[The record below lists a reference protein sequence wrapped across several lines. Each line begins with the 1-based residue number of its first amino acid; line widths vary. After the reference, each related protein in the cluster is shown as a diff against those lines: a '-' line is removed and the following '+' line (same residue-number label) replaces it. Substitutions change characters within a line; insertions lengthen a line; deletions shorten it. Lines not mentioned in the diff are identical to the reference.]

1 VRVWDGA
8 VRLVHWAIAL
18 AMPALWWTAKQDQL
32 VWHRRLGYLVLGL
45 VVFRLIWGF
54 VGSSTSLFANFVRG
68 PKSVF
73 DYARQLLGR
82 GKVVVVGHNPMGG
95 WSVVALLAVIVADTS
110 LGLFSVDVDGLESGP
125 LSRFISFDQGRLAAG
140 WHHWLFN
147 GLLALVGLHLTAIA
161 FYAVI
166 RRDNLIGPMLTGS
179 RTTSGAEPGMISV
192 PLWRMLAVAIFSV
205 VLAAWIARGLR

>member
-32 VWHRRLGYLVLGL
+32 VWHRRLGYAVLGL
-45 VVFRLIWGF
+45 VVFRLIWGW
-54 VGSSTSLFANFVRG
+54 VGASTARFSNFVRG
-68 PKSVF
+68 PRAVI
-73 DYARQLLGR
+73 DYASHLLGR
-82 GKVVVVGHNPMGG
+82 GNAVVIGHNPMGG
-95 WSVVALLAVIVADTS
+95 WSVLALLSLVLVETT

-147 GLLALVGLHLTAIA
+147 GLLALIGLHLIAIA
-161 FYAVI
+161 FYALVK
-166 RRDNLIGPMLTGS
+166 RDNLIGPMLTGLR
-179 RTTSGAEPGMISV
+179 RTEEGGPGMISV
-192 PLWRMLAVAIFSV
+192 PFWRMLAVAAFAA
-205 VLAAWIARGLR
+205 VLATWIARGLR